1 MAGQVIELSGHR
13 LWLCADDGPLLAA
26 ERDAVD
32 ILGDA
37 LGAGAEWVAIPV
49 ARLAPAFL
57 DLKTR
62 LAGEALQK
70 FVTYGRRVAILGDV
84 SVAVARS
91 EALRDFVR
99 ESNRGRHVWFVDA
112 LAELETRLRKQASP

>member
-1 MAGQVIELSGHR
+1 MAGQVVELSGCR
-13 LWLCADDGPLLAA
+13 LWLCAADGPALAA

-32 ILGDA
+32 ILGEA
-37 LGAGAEWVAIPV
+37 LGAGIEWVVIPV

-70 FVTYGRRVAILGDV
+70 FVTYGRRVVILGDV
-84 SVAVARS
+84 SEAVAAS
-91 EALRDFVR
+91 DALRDFVR
-99 ESNRGRHVWFVDA
+99 ESNRGRHVWFAQD
-112 LAELETRLRKQASP
+112 LAELKGRLNRGPSA